1 MQLRNTM
8 RNTVQV
14 LGLAVCLTPFAFSQA
29 SPQAAPQALPAA
41 PAAPGTPVPAPDANP
56 FPAAD
61 PRDFTAD
68 APTKQT
74 VDDFL
79 KASWGFDPNR
89 MWQIQA
95 IEKTPVAGVSRI
107 VVLVSEKNTP
117 KAQVQPLVFFALPD
131 GKHVIADAVLPFGSH
146 PFEEN
151 RKLLAA
157 RADGPSQGAASKDL
171 ELIEFSDFQCP
182 HCKDAQSTIAKLV
195 ADYPSA
201 HFVFQSFPLIR
212 IHSEAFKAASYGV
225 CVAKLSG
232 NDGFFKFADAVFATQ
247 DQLTPEASDQTLK
260 AAATKAGADPEKV
273 AACAVT
279 DATKASV
286 NASLNLGD
294 EIGVAATPTLYVNG
308 RGLPL
313 GQIPYET
320 LRQIIDYEAQLDGI
334 TLPPRPPAPAAPSL
348 K

>member
-1 MQLRNTM
+1 
-8 RNTVQV
+8 
-14 LGLAVCLTPFAFSQA
+14 
-29 SPQAAPQALPAA
+29 
-41 PAAPGTPVPAPDANP
+41 
-56 FPAAD
+56 
-61 PRDFTAD
+61 
-68 APTKQT
+68 

-79 KASWGFDPNR
+79 KASWGFDANR
-89 MWQIQA
+89 VWQIQA

-107 VVLVSEKNTP
+107 VVLVAEKNTP
-117 KAQVQPLVFFALPD
+117 KQQQVQPLVFFSLPD
-131 GKHVIADAVLPFGSH
+131 GKHIIADAVLPFGSH
-146 PFEEN
+146 PFEEY

-157 RADGPSQGAASKDL
+157 QADGPSRGAPSKEL
-171 ELIEFSDFQCP
+171 ELVEFSDFQCP
-182 HCKDAQSTIAKLV
+182 HCKDAESTIAKLV
-195 ADYPSA
+195 ADYPSG
-201 HFVFQSFPLIR
+201 HFVYQSFPLIR

-232 NDGFFKFADAVFATQ
+232 NDAFFKFADAAFATQ

-260 AAATKAGADPEKV
+260 AAVTKAGGDPEKV

-279 DATKASV
+279 DATKATV

-334 TLPPRPPAPAAPSL
+334 TLPPHPPAPAAPSL